1 LGKMPTTRARR
12 LISLLTRSKGFVLQ
26 TLGQC
31 ARGNAVTAKTSTL
44 AVSIRVPI
52 FREPAGE
59 LVTHSCHVAAAFGS
73 GWAKIVR
80 NTAATMSVCVLGTC
94 ANRLRAEWTRQ
105 RWWAVP

>member
-1 LGKMPTTRARR
+1 MPTTRARR

-52 FREPAGE
+52 FGNRPASWSRTRAPW
-59 LVTHSCHVAAAFGS
+59 LSRLYPPAFPLP
-73 GWAKIVR
+73 
-80 NTAATMSVCVLGTC
+80 N
-94 ANRLRAEWTRQ
+94 LRQ
-105 RWWAVP
+105 